1 MNADD
6 IGDFYDGPYLQ
17 CHTNNI
23 ECCSQFEVPDRG
35 VLGEWYLPNGA
46 AVGKLNSNGGQAA
59 IDVGVYFFARRRG
72 PSTVS
77 LFRGGAPSDRGRF
90 HCEVPNAAGINQT
103 VYANIC
109 KFLRTTAL

>member
-46 AVGKLNSNGGQAA
+46 AVGKLNSNGGQVA

-77 LFRGGAPSDRGRF
+77 LFRGGAPSCLLYTSD
-90 HCEVPNAAGINQT
+90 AADE
-103 VYANIC
+103 
-109 KFLRTTAL
+109 